1 MNIAIMGA
9 GAVGCYYGGMLARAG
24 HAVTLIGRP
33 IHVNAIRE
41 SGLRLQTL
49 SFDEHVQLQASTQAS
64 AIAGA
69 DCVLFCVKSS
79 DTEAAGQSMVAHLG
93 QDTTVLS
100 LQNGVDNAERLS
112 AVIHREVIP
121 TVVYVGTE
129 MAGPGHVQ
137 HHGRGELVLGQG
149 ARAAQWAESLSQA
162 GVPSTVSSNA
172 RGALWTKLIINCT
185 YNAASAITQLPY
197 GPMVQSPGMWV
208 LMRHTFDECMAVA
221 QAAGVQIDQ
230 PIWPMI
236 ETIARTMVGQYSS
249 TAQDLQKGKP
259 TEIDH
264 LNGFIVTQGQ
274 RCGVTTPVNQGLQA
288 LVKAL
293 EAQPAY
299 AQKHVS

>member
-1 MNIAIMGA
+1 MHFAIMGA

-24 HAVTLIGRP
+24 HAVTLIGRAA
-33 IHVNAIRE
+33 HVNAMRAH
-41 SGLRLQTL
+41 GLRLQTL
-49 SFDEHVQLQASTQAS
+49 HVDEYVSVNASTEVA
-64 AIAGA
+64 AVAGA
-69 DCVLFCVKSS
+69 ECVLFCVKSS
-79 DTEAAGQSMVAHLG
+79 DTESAGHSLAPFLG
-93 QDTTVLS
+93 ADTAVLS

-112 AVIHREVIP
+112 AVIGRTVIP

-149 ARAAQWAESLSQA
+149 ARAAELAEVLTLAQ
-162 GVPSTVSSNA
+162 VPSTVSSNA

-197 GPMVQSPGMWV
+197 GPMVDKPGMWA
-208 LMRHTFDECMAVA
+208 LMRNAFEECMSVA
-221 QAAGVQIDQ
+221 NAAGVVIDQ

-236 ETIARTMVGQYSS
+236 ETIAHTMVGQYSS

-259 TEIDH
+259 TEVDH
-264 LNGFIVTQGQ
+264 LNGFIVAQGLQ
-274 RCGVTTPVNQGLQA
+274 WGVATPVNQALQA

-293 EAQPAY
+293 ESQPAY